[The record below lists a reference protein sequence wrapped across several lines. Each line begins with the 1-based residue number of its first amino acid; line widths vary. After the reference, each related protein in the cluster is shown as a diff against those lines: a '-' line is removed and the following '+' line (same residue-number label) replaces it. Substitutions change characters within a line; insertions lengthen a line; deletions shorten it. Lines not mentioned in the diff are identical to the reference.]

1 MNLLQKIQLPVL
13 FAAAWL
19 LLLAGAARAGVV
31 GAVDAAEIQRLLK
44 EEPAKALVIDVR
56 TVEEWNMGHIP
67 GSVRIGMQDVPKRL
81 ADIPK
86 EKKIVLV
93 CASGARSGAVADYLA
108 GRGYPWVKNY
118 APGLMDWYRK
128 RLPLVR

>member
-1 MNLLQKIQLPVL
+1 MDIHHKLIRFAM
-13 FAAAWL
+13 FAAAG
-19 LLLAGAARAGVV
+19 LLLAAGGAHAAV
-31 GAVDAAEIQRLLK
+31 GSADAAEIQRLLK
-44 EEPAKALVIDVR
+44 EEPAKVLVVDVR

-93 CASGARSGAVADYLA
+93 CASGARSREVADYLA